1 MKSRLLKAAAF
12 TGLLA
17 FASCNS
23 GDNLSIQDIIGTW
36 KGETAEMSQK
46 GNAVKHKEITSVVDE
61 IQFNCT
67 PTLKFSRTNGT
78 RGGIIDISAEYSVT
92 QGVTSL
98 EGKIPVNATIDG
110 TLSATGTWII
120 DDEDDIKLMLDPSKT
135 KVDIDTASLTLA
147 FARLT
152 DTSDDSLKL
161 MRQRVQPKVP
171 EIVGSLVKHKIN
183 SLKEFEEVT
192 ITDNIMTLEVG
203 KNMLTFTK
211 Q

>member
-1 MKSRLLKAAAF
+1 MKSRLLTAAAF
-12 TGLLA
+12 AGILA
-17 FASCNS
+17 FTSCNS
-23 GDNLSIQDIIGTW
+23 GDSLSIQEIIGTW

-46 GNAVKHKEITSVVDE
+46 DKAVKHKEITSDVDE
-61 IQFNCT
+61 VQFNCT
-67 PTLKFSRTNGT
+67 PTLKFSRTDGT
-78 RGGIIDISAEYSVT
+78 RGGMIDISAYYSVT

-135 KVDIDTASLTLA
+135 KVDVDTASLTLS

-152 DTSDDSLKL
+152 DTSVDSLKI
-161 MRQRVQPKVP
+161 MRQRVQPNLP
-171 EIVGSLVKHKIN
+171 ETVGSLVKHKIK
-183 SLKEFEEVT
+183 SLKEFEDVT